1 MSPEMNFTVGEQ
13 FSQSPVTA
21 AEAISVVTRMTFAAS
36 PAQVWNGLMFYEG
49 IGRRP
54 PLHLRLLLPIPI
66 GTEGRISEVGDE
78 AMCFYEGGHLLK
90 RITRIDHSD
99 RYEFE
104 VVEQAL
110 SFGGGMRLA
119 GGSYTLREL
128 PDGETEVSVETTYR
142 STKSPRW
149 FWKPVERMVCHSFH
163 RHLLGSIRRKIES
176 V

>member
-1 MSPEMNFTVGEQ
+1 MSPDINFAVGKQ
-13 FSQSPVTA
+13 FTEAPVTA
-21 AEAISVVTRMTFAAS
+21 TEAISVVTRMTFAAS

-49 IGRRP
+49 IGRP
-54 PLHLRLLLPIPI
+54 PLHLRLLLPVPI

-90 RITRIDHSD
+90 RITRIEHGD

-110 SFGGGMRLA
+110 SFGGGMRLS
-119 GGSYTLREL
+119 GGSYALREL
-128 PDGETEVSVETTYR
+128 PNGETEVSVETTYR

-149 FWKPVERMVCHSFH
+149 FWTPVERMVCHSFH
-163 RHLLGSIRRKIES
+163 RYLLSSIRRKIES
-176 V
+176 T